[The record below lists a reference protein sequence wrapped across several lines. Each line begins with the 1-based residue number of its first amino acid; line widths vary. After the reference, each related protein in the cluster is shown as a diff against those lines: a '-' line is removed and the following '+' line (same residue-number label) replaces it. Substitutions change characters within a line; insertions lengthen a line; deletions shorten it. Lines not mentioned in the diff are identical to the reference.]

1 MSKYDIIIIGSG
13 LGGLECGAIL
23 SKEGFNVCVI
33 EKNAQFGGCF
43 QTYQRKG
50 RLLDTGIHYVGSLD
64 EGQVMNQYFRYFGIM
79 DKLKVKRLDAEAFDT
94 IHYRGQ
100 AYDYAMGYP
109 QFIETLHRSFPHEKE
124 NLKRYT
130 EQLQAVGNL
139 ISVDHLKQGVI
150 ALEGMKYF
158 CTSAAGLI
166 ADITHD
172 HTLQNVLAGS
182 ALLYGGLKDVST
194 FYQHAMINHSY
205 IESAYRFVDGSM
217 QVSLELID
225 VIRANGGTVLN
236 NSEATRIIVENEKV
250 QGVIV
255 NGEERLESD
264 YVISN
269 IHPKRTL
276 EILDKNRSIKNA
288 FISRIRSL
296 DNTYGIF
303 TLYLVMKKK
312 STPYQNRN
320 IYLHGNNKVW
330 YDKLLYPGRTTNCMI
345 SMQASS
351 EDSLYAS
358 VISILTPMYMDELSA
373 WKDSSPEHRGEG
385 YQFFKKEKAEQI
397 LRFLRRHGFDF
408 SENIEELF
416 TTTPLSYRDYTGTVD
431 GSAYGIIKDY
441 KCPQIGFVSTRS
453 RLGNLFFTG
462 QNLNVHGALGVTLT
476 AMLTCTEF
484 VGQEYLAKKVGNA

>member
-23 SKEGFNVCVI
+23 SKEGFNVCVV

-50 RLLDTGIHYVGSLD
+50 HLLDTGIHYVGSLD

-79 DKLKVKRLDAEAFDT
+79 DKLKIKRLDDAAF
-94 IHYRGQ
+94 
-100 AYDYAMGYP
+100 
-109 QFIETLHRSFPHEKE
+109 
-124 NLKRYT
+124 
-130 EQLQAVGNL
+130 
-139 ISVDHLKQGVI
+139 
-150 ALEGMKYF
+150 EGMKYF
-158 CTSAAGLI
+158 CTSAAHLI
-166 ADITHD
+166 ADITPD
-172 HTLQNVLAGS
+172 PALRNVLAGS

-205 IESAYRFVDGSM
+205 IEGAYRFVDGSM
-217 QVSLELID
+217 QVSLELIN

-250 QGVIV
+250 QGVII

-264 YVISN
+264 FVISN
-269 IHPKRTL
+269 MHPQRTL

-288 FISRIRSL
+288 YISRIRSL
-296 DNTYGIF
+296 ENTYGIF

-320 IYLHGNNKVW
+320 LYLHANNKVW

-351 EDSLYAS
+351 EDSQYAS
-358 VISILTPMYMDELSA
+358 VISILTPMYIDELSA
-373 WKDSSPEHRGEG
+373 WKDTTPEHRGED
-385 YQFFKKEKAEQI
+385 YQSFKKEKAEQI
-397 LRFLRRHGFDF
+397 LRFIRGHGIDL
-408 SENIEELF
+408 SENIEEMY

-453 RLGNLFFTG
+453 RLGNLFLTG

-476 AMLTCTEF
+476 AMLTCAEF

>member
-1 MSKYDIIIIGSG
+1 
-13 LGGLECGAIL
+13 
-23 SKEGFNVCVI
+23 
-33 EKNAQFGGCF
+33 
-43 QTYQRKG
+43 
-50 RLLDTGIHYVGSLD
+50 
-64 EGQVMNQYFRYFGIM
+64 
-79 DKLKVKRLDAEAFDT
+79 
-94 IHYRGQ
+94 
-100 AYDYAMGYP
+100 MGYP
-109 QFIETLHRSFPHEKE
+109 QFIETICRSFPHEKE
-124 NLKRYT
+124 NLKRYA
-130 EQLQAVGNL
+130 EQLQTVGNL
-139 ISVDHLKQGVI
+139 ISVDPLKQGTL

-166 ADITHD
+166 ADITPD
-172 HTLQNVLAGS
+172 PTIQNVLAGS

-205 IESAYRFVDGSM
+205 IEGAYRFVDGSM
-217 QVSLELID
+217 QVSLELIN

-250 QGVIV
+250 QGVII

-264 YVISN
+264 FVISN
-269 IHPKRTL
+269 MHPQRTL

-288 FISRIRSL
+288 YISRIRSL
-296 DNTYGIF
+296 ENTYGIF

-320 IYLHGNNKVW
+320 LYLHGDHKVW
-330 YDKLLYPGRTTNCMI
+330 YDKQLYPGRTTNCMI

-351 EDSLYAS
+351 EDSQYAS

-373 WKDSSPEHRGEG
+373 WKDTTPEHRGES
-385 YQFFKKEKAEQI
+385 YRSFKQEKTKQL
-397 LRFLRRHGFDF
+397 LRFIRSHGIDF
-408 SENIEELF
+408 SDNIEEIH

-453 RLGNLFFTG
+453 RLGNLFLTG

-476 AMLTCTEF
+476 SMLTCAEF

>member
-1 MSKYDIIIIGSG
+1 
-13 LGGLECGAIL
+13 
-23 SKEGFNVCVI
+23 
-33 EKNAQFGGCF
+33 
-43 QTYQRKG
+43 
-50 RLLDTGIHYVGSLD
+50 
-64 EGQVMNQYFRYFGIM
+64 M
-79 DKLKVKRLDAEAFDT
+79 DSEAFVT
-94 IHYRGQ
+94 IHYRWQ
-100 AYDYAMGYP
+100 AYDYSMGYP

-217 QVSLELID
+217 QVSLELIN

-236 NSEATRIIVENEKV
+236 NSEATRIIVEDEKV

-351 EDSLYAS
+351 EDSQYAS

>member
-13 LGGLECGAIL
+13 LGGLECGTIL

-50 RLLDTGIHYVGSLD
+50 HLLDTGIHYVGSLD

-79 DKLKVKRLDAEAFDT
+79 DKLKVKRLDAAAFDT
-94 IHYRGQ
+94 ICYKGR

-150 ALEGMKYF
+150 AQEGIKYF

-166 ADITHD
+166 ADITPD
-172 HTLQNVLAGS
+172 RILQNVLVGS

-205 IESAYRFVDGSM
+205 IEGAYRFIDGSI
-217 QVSLELID
+217 QVSQELIH
-225 VIRANGGTVLN
+225 VIRSNGGTVLN

-269 IHPKRTL
+269 AHPKLTL

-288 FISRIRSL
+288 YVSRIRSL
-296 DNTYGIF
+296 ENTYGIF

-320 IYLHGNNKVW
+320 IYLHGNNQVW

-351 EDSLYAS
+351 VDSQYAS
-358 VISILTPMYMDELSA
+358 VISVLTPMYMDELSA
-373 WKDSSPEHRGEG
+373 WKDTVPEHRGKS
-385 YQFFKKEKAEQI
+385 YQCFKKEKAEQI
-397 LRFLRRHGFDF
+397 LRFLRVQGFDF
-408 SENIEELF
+408 SENMEEMF
-416 TTTPLSYRDYTGTVD
+416 TTTPLSYRDYTGTID
-431 GSAYGIIKDY
+431 GSAYGIMKDY

-484 VGQEYLAKKVGNA
+484 IGQEYLAKKIGNA